1 MLFLSVFFG
10 IRGGFQAYISS
21 IPWNLQN
28 IQVYFVRL
36 GILCLEIRI
45 LFQQTAFL
53 GCKIE
58 KTSRSARISGAGCKM
73 QKSPSFG
80 SGIFR
85 FGRAALYTNTLP
97 PINSRMMELFTMML
111 SSSMTLKYFRNFSMR
126 CASIYSGSSCP
137 ISARSGAAYFFSTAN
152 S

>member
-1 MLFLSVFFG
+1 MV
-10 IRGGFQAYISS
+10 
-21 IPWNLQN
+21 NL
-28 IQVYFVRL
+28 
-36 GILCLEIRI
+36 E
-45 LFQQTAFL
+45 
-53 GCKIE
+53 
-58 KTSRSARISGAGCKM
+58 RISGVYFQQPLEFAKYTGVFCQAGNIMSRNPHPFSANRLFRM
-73 QKSPSFG
+73 QNAKIPG
-80 SGIFR
+80 PQKGPGIFR

-137 ISARSGAAYFFSTAN
+137 ISAKSGAAYFFSTAN